1 MCTAY
6 NGATMTHE
14 EMRRLVLALDSPAEA
29 GPAGCD
35 SAELATPIDVLGP
48 EAVAWAVD
56 LARRGF
62 ELTSHAL
69 SETERQQIPALELRR
84 AIERST
90 LDLLRIL
97 SGEHLPYELNRH
109 QVAVVREM
117 VRQEVPFERIVR
129 GLRRVER
136 YWRDALL
143 NRIERHPQPPERAA
157 LLCRVVDVVSGFTDA
172 HVDAVIAEHL
182 FEQQRLMAQRLTD
195 RREMVSSIIAGEQV
209 TEELAQRTLGAR
221 LNQHHV
227 AFVVWHAESHGV
239 PSAAQT
245 VGAHADLERV
255 ASRAADNLRCPGLV
269 TVPKDDATVWA
280 WAGRTEA
287 FPTDYPEAFE
297 VVHDEPHTIRAAVG
311 VPAYGLSG
319 FRRSHLAAR
328 DAHRIATSVKS
339 ALAEQPIVAYR
350 DIDLVAMLS
359 TDIERACWF
368 VGEELGALAAD
379 DPVAADLRS
388 TLLCYFDCGSN
399 LVTTAARLHRHRNT
413 VVHRLRKIE
422 KLLGHPISERAQRTH
437 AAVTLAARVGSPVLE
452 A

>member
-1 MCTAY
+1 
-6 NGATMTHE
+6 MTHE
-14 EMRRLVLALDSPAEA
+14 AMRRLVLALDSPTEA

-48 EAVAWAVD
+48 ETVAWAVD
-56 LARRGF
+56 LAWRGF
-62 ELTSHAL
+62 ELTSQAL

-117 VRQEVPFERIVR
+117 VRQEVPFKRIVR

-136 YWRDALL
+136 LWRDALL
-143 NRIERHPQPPERAA
+143 NRIEHHPHPPEQAA
-157 LLCRVVDVVSGFTDA
+157 LLCRVVDVLSGFTDA

-182 FEQQRLMAQRLTD
+182 FEQKRLMAQRLTD

-209 TEELAQRTLGAR
+209 TEELAHRTLGAR
-221 LNQHHV
+221 LDQHHV
-227 AFVVWHAESHGV
+227 AFVLWHAESHGM
-239 PSAAQT
+239 PST
-245 VGAHADLERV
+245 SRSVGAQADLERV

-280 WAGRTEA
+280 WAGRPEA
-287 FPTDYPEAFE
+287 LPTDYPEAFE
-297 VVHDEPHTIRAAVG
+297 VVHDEPHIRAAVG
-311 VPAYGLSG
+311 VPAYGLPG

-328 DAHRIATSVKS
+328 DAHRIATSARS
-339 ALAEQPIVAYR
+339 AVAEQPIVAYR
-350 DIDLVAMLS
+350 DVDLVAMLS

-368 VGEELGALAAD
+368 VGEELGPLAAD
-379 DPVAADLRS
+379 GPVAADLRW
-388 TLLCYFDCGSN
+388 TLLCFLDSGSN

-422 KLLGHPISERAQRTH
+422 KLLGRPISERAQRTH
-437 AAVTLAARVGSPVLE
+437 AAVTLAVCVGSPVLGP
-452 A
+452 